1 MINCSD
7 LLEVTYL
14 KNRRGLKLLDIITT
28 ALMLLEKHG
37 RVSIAKKLGCTERQ
51 ARNIIE
57 FLKKEKEYFT
67 ILQRV
72 LSRIERKVIYAIEVD
87 CNPVAYYN
95 LANDLILAIMQN
107 IVALRDYIIIHS
119 GDPEKIEI
127 IGIVKNGELEIP
139 GIPPDLAAKYA
150 GLSRFLEDLNGVV
163 VCWRKYN
170 ENLDDAVF
178 ILSLIDLCSSSR
190 V

>member
-1 MINCSD
+1 
-7 LLEVTYL
+7 
-14 KNRRGLKLLDIITT
+14 
-28 ALMLLEKHG
+28 
-37 RVSIAKKLGCTERQ
+37 
-51 ARNIIE
+51 RNIIE
-57 FLKKEKEYFT
+57 CLKKEKEYFT

-72 LSRIERKVIYAIEVD
+72 LSRIERKVIYTIEAN
-87 CNPVAYYN
+87 CNPVAYHN